1 MTIRKHE
8 DFGKSISRPL
18 NLIELQDDRDIA
30 RRYLQRII
38 NDDSDAGDAVNHNS
52 SFTVAHGSIA
62 QALGIERKSNQKKES
77 NSSNMIQVSLD
88 LIKIE
93 YRTIANRTLTHEL
106 IGAGSVLLE
115 RTRLCNTFL
124 IVSNSGIVNGRDIF
138 PRAHPND
145 GLLDVLEIDS
155 EISLRQR
162 LVAWHKAR
170 IGVHLPHPQLHV
182 SRHTQFEWAGH
193 PSRMVVDG
201 ASFHKVDWLR
211 CSIVKDAISICF

>member
-18 NLIELQDDRDIA
+18 NLIELHDDREITH
-30 RRYLQRII
+30 RYMHRSTVE
-38 NDDSDAGDAVNHNS
+38 DDCVS
-52 SFTVAHGSIA
+52 SFTVSRGGIA
-62 QALGIERKSNQKKES
+62 QALGIDRKHSKHDAENLSE
-77 NSSNMIQVSLD
+77 MTQVSID

-93 YRTIANRTLTHEL
+93 YRSVANRNMTHEL
-106 IGAGSVLLE
+106 FAAGSVIFE
-115 RTRLCNTFL
+115 RSNFFNAFL
-124 IVSNSGIVNGRDIF
+124 IVSNSGIVNKRDVF

-145 GLLDVLEIDS
+145 GFLDVLVIDD

-162 LVAWHKAR
+162 LTAWHKSK

-182 SRHTQFEWAGH
+182 SRHTEYEWEGH

-201 ASFHKVDWLR
+201 ATFHKVDWAR
-211 CSIVKDAISICF
+211 FTVVQDAFDICF